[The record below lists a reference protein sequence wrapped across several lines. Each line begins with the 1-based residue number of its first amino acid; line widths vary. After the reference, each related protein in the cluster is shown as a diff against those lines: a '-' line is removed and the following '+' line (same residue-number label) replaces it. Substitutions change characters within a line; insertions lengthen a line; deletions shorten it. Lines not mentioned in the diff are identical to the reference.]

1 MCFASVEDRTI
12 EFTRLAS
19 KENGRSQREKTA
31 AWDSP
36 ILSTHGAIRGQQTQH
51 QTFHPSIS
59 RVGNL
64 PG

>member
-1 MCFASVEDRTI
+1 M